1 MKKQTGQK
9 SIRILIIVLVILL
22 AVSGTALAGTVL
34 YRHFYQPQGSLAVVP
49 DNVIS
54 PEKEISASTMP
65 VRAVTLSHRTVNTVK
80 AAPMTVT
87 AMAATPMTVRTVSAK
102 SIVVDKAEGEE
113 VTLKLYR
120 NHAEDSTPFQV
131 NNMFPGDVEQ
141 KSYFLEVSYKGNLIV
156 HFRADVRS
164 GCEKLAEVLKCRVS
178 LGDGTLLYDGLM
190 KDMPNSIPY
199 SLPYSSGTTETVVY
213 EITAYLDTSVGNEY
227 MAKELYA
234 DFRWW
239 VNEDGG
245 GSDDPDTPDAP
256 TDPSDPTDPTEPGT
270 EPDEPDNPTNPTEP
284 DEPDNPTNPTEPDE
298 PGVLIPPQTGDN
310 SHFCIWF
317 WIAMISLL
325 INIILLLP
333 KVLRKDREQEDED
346 EQ

>member
-1 MKKQTGQK
+1 MKKKTGQK

-22 AVSGTALAGTVL
+22 AVSGTALAGTVI
-34 YRHFYQPQGSLAVVP
+34 YRHFSQPQGSPAVVR

-54 PEKEISASTMP
+54 PEKEISATP

-102 SIVVDKAEGEE
+102 SVVADKAEGEE

-131 NNMFPGDVEQ
+131 NNMFPGDAEA
-141 KSYFLEVSYKGNLIV
+141 KSYALEVSYKGNLTV
-156 HFRADVRS
+156 HFRAEVRS
-164 GCEKLAEVLKCRVS
+164 GYEKLAEVLKCRVS

-190 KDMPNSIPY
+190 NDMPNSIPY
-199 SLPYSSGTTETVVY
+199 TLPYSSGTTETVVY
-213 EITAYLDTSVGNEY
+213 DITAYLDTSVGNEY

-245 GSDDPDTPDAP
+245 GSDKPVDP
-256 TDPSDPTDPTEPGT
+256 TDPSDPTDPTEPG
-270 EPDEPDNPTNPTEP
+270 
-284 DEPDNPTNPTEPDE
+284 TEPDE

-325 INIILLLP
+325 INITLLLS
-333 KVLRKDREQEDED
+333 KVLKKDREQEDED

>member
-1 MKKQTGQK
+1 MKKETGQK

-34 YRHFYQPQGSLAVVP
+34 YRHFYQPQGSPAVAP

-54 PEKEISASTMP
+54 PDKEISASAMP
-65 VRAVTLSHRTVNTVK
+65 VRAVTLSHRTVNTVQ

-87 AMAATPMTVRTVSAK
+87 TLAATPKTVRTVSAK
-102 SIVVDKAEGEE
+102 SVVVDKAEGEE

-120 NHAEDSTPFQV
+120 NHVEDSTPFQV
-131 NNMFPGDVEQ
+131 NNMFPGDAET
-141 KSYFLEVSYKGNLIV
+141 KSYYLEVSYKGNLTV

-164 GCEKLAEVLKCRVS
+164 GYEKLAEVLKCRVS
-178 LGDGTLLYDGLM
+178 LGNGTLLYDGLM
-190 KDMPNSIPY
+190 KDMPDSIPY
-199 SLPYSSGTTETVVY
+199 TLPYSSGTTETVIY
-213 EITAYLDTSVGNEY
+213 DITAYLDTSVGNEY

-245 GSDDPDTPDAP
+245 SSDEPDDPTDPSNP
-256 TDPSDPTDPTEPGT
+256 TDPSDPTEPSKPTEPI
-270 EPDEPDNPTNPTEP
+270 EPS
-284 DEPDNPTNPTEPDE
+284 E
-298 PGVLIPPQTGDN
+298 PGELIPPQTGDN

-333 KVLRKDREQEDED
+333 KVLKRDREQEDED

>member
-9 SIRILIIVLVILL
+9 PIQILIIVLVILL

-34 YRHFYQPQGSLAVVP
+34 YRHFYQPQGSPAVVP

-54 PEKEISASTMP
+54 PEKEISASATP
-65 VRAVTLSHRTVNTVK
+65 VRSVTLSHRTVDTVK

-87 AMAATPMTVRTVSAK
+87 TLSATPMTVRTVSAK
-102 SIVVDKAEGEE
+102 SVVDKAEGEE

-120 NHAEDSTPFQV
+120 NHADDSTPFQV

-141 KSYFLEVSYKGNLIV
+141 KSYFLEVSYKGNLTV
-156 HFRADVRS
+156 HFRADVRN
-164 GCEKLAEVLKCRVS
+164 GYEKLAEVLKYRVS

-190 KDMPNSIPY
+190 KDMPSSIPY
-199 SLPYSSGTTETVVY
+199 TLPYSSGTTETVVY

-245 GSDDPDTPDAP
+245 GSDDPDN
-256 TDPSDPTDPTEPGT
+256 PSDPTDPDDPTDPSEPGT
-270 EPDEPDNPTNPTEP
+270 EPDEPDNPTDPTEP
-284 DEPDNPTNPTEPDE
+284 DET
-298 PGVLIPPQTGDN
+298 GVLIPPQTGDN

-325 INIILLLP
+325 INIVLLLP

>member
-1 MKKQTGQK
+1 MKKKTGQK
-9 SIRILIIVLVILL
+9 SIRILIIVLMILL

-34 YRHFYQPQGSLAVVP
+34 YRHFYQPQGSPTVVP

-54 PEKEISASTMP
+54 PEKEISAMP
-65 VRAVTLSHRTVNTVK
+65 VRAVTLSRRTVNTVK
-80 AAPMTVT
+80 AAPMMGT
-87 AMAATPMTVRTVSAK
+87 AMAATPMTIRTVSAK
-102 SIVVDKAEGEE
+102 SIVMDKAEGEE

-131 NNMFPGDVEQ
+131 NNMFPGDVGQ

-164 GCEKLAEVLKCRVS
+164 GYEKLAEVLKCRVS
-178 LGDGTLLYDGLM
+178 LGDGALLYDGLM

-245 GSDDPDTPDAP
+245 GSDDPD
-256 TDPSDPTDPTEPGT
+256 DPTEPG
-270 EPDEPDNPTNPTEP
+270 
-284 DEPDNPTNPTEPDE
+284 TEPDE

-325 INIILLLP
+325 SNIILLLP

>member
-1 MKKQTGQK
+1 MKKQTGKK

-34 YRHFYQPQGSLAVVP
+34 YRHFYQPQGSPAVVP

-54 PEKEISASTMP
+54 PEKERSASATP

-102 SIVVDKAEGEE
+102 SVVVDKAEGEE

-120 NHAEDSTPFQV
+120 NHAEESTPFQV
-131 NNMFPGDVEQ
+131 NNMFPGDAEQ
-141 KSYFLEVSYKGNLIV
+141 KSYFLEVSYKGNLTV

-164 GCEKLAEVLKCRVS
+164 GYEKLAEVLKCRVS

-199 SLPYSSGTTETVVY
+199 TLPYSSGTTETVVY
-213 EITAYLDTSVGNEY
+213 DITAYLDTSVGNEY

-245 GSDDPDTPDAP
+245 GSDKPVDP

-270 EPDEPDNPTNPTEP
+270 EPDEL
-284 DEPDNPTNPTEPDE
+284 DNPTNPTEPDE

-310 SHFCIWF
+310 SHFYIWF
-317 WIAMISLL
+317 WIVMISLL

-333 KVLRKDREQEDED
+333 KVLGKDREQEDED

>member
-9 SIRILIIVLVILL
+9 SIRILVIVLVILL

-34 YRHFYQPQGSLAVVP
+34 YRHFYQPQGSPAVVP

-65 VRAVTLSHRTVNTVK
+65 VRAVTLSHRTVNTIK

-131 NNMFPGDVEQ
+131 NNMFPGDVGQ

-164 GCEKLAEVLKCRVS
+164 GYEKLAEVLKCRVS

-199 SLPYSSGTTETVVY
+199 SLPYSNGTTETVVY
-213 EITAYLDTSVGNEY
+213 EITAYLDTSVDNEY

-245 GSDDPDTPDAP
+245 GSDDSDNPD
-256 TDPSDPTDPTEPGT
+256 DPTDPTEPG
-270 EPDEPDNPTNPTEP
+270 
-284 DEPDNPTNPTEPDE
+284 TEPDE

-310 SHFCIWF
+310 SHFCIWL

>member
-1 MKKQTGQK
+1 M
-9 SIRILIIVLVILL
+9 
-22 AVSGTALAGTVL
+22 
-34 YRHFYQPQGSLAVVP
+34 
-49 DNVIS
+49 
-54 PEKEISASTMP
+54 
-65 VRAVTLSHRTVNTVK
+65 
-80 AAPMTVT
+80 
-87 AMAATPMTVRTVSAK
+87 
-102 SIVVDKAEGEE
+102 
-113 VTLKLYR
+113 
-120 NHAEDSTPFQV
+120 
-131 NNMFPGDVEQ
+131 NNMFPGDVGQ

-164 GCEKLAEVLKCRVS
+164 GYEKLAEVLKCRVS

-213 EITAYLDTSVGNEY
+213 EITAYLDTSVDNEY

-245 GSDDPDTPDAP
+245 GSDDSDNPD
-256 TDPSDPTDPTEPGT
+256 DPTDPTKPG
-270 EPDEPDNPTNPTEP
+270 
-284 DEPDNPTNPTEPDE
+284 TEPDE

-310 SHFCIWF
+310 SHFCIWL

>member
-1 MKKQTGQK
+1 MKQETGQK

-22 AVSGTALAGTVL
+22 AISGTALAGTVL
-34 YRHFYQPQGSLAVVP
+34 YRHFSQPQGSPAVVP

-54 PEKEISASTMP
+54 PEKEISASATP
-65 VRAVTLSHRTVNTVK
+65 VHAVNLSYRTVNTVQ
-80 AAPMTVT
+80 AAPMSVT
-87 AMAATPMTVRTVSAK
+87 TLAATPMMVRTVSEK
-102 SIVVDKAEGEE
+102 SVVVDKAEGEE

-131 NNMFPGDVEQ
+131 NNMFPGDTET
-141 KSYFLEVSYKGNLIV
+141 KSYCLEVSYKGNLTV

-164 GCEKLAEVLKCRVS
+164 GYEKLAEVLKCRVS
-178 LGDGTLLYDGLM
+178 LGDGTLLYEGRM
-190 KDMPNSIPY
+190 KDMPSSIPY
-199 SLPYSSGTTETVVY
+199 TLPYSSGTTEAIVY
-213 EITAYLDTSVGNEY
+213 DITAYLDTSVGNEY

-245 GSDDPDTPDAP
+245 GSDDPDIP
-256 TDPSDPTDPTEPGT
+256 TDPSDPIDPTEPGT
-270 EPDEPDNPTNPTEP
+270 ETDEP
-284 DEPDNPTNPTEPDE
+284 DEPSNPTDPDE

-317 WIAMISLL
+317 WIALISLL